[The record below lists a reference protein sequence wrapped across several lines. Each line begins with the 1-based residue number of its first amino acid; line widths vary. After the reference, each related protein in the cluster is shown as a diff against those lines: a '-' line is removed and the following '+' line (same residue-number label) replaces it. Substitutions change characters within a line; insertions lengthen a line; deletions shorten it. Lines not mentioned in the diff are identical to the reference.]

1 MAENSKIE
9 WTHHTFNPW
18 IGCQKVGPGCDHCYA
33 ETWDA
38 RGLQQRETR
47 WGPHAARTRTSA
59 ANWRKP
65 LKWDREAAT
74 AGERRRVFCASLADV
89 FDNHP
94 SVLPEWRG
102 DLWELIAR
110 TPNLDWMLLTKRPG
124 NIANMLPV
132 PFRLYPNVW
141 LGCTVVNQAEAD
153 RDIPKLLA
161 VPAAVRF
168 LSMEPL
174 LGPVDLRAHVAKGW
188 AIKSRRRT
196 WDEFEWWDWVP
207 GRVRKQIEDFWAVE
221 WGRGPDA
228 WLQSSVKNGFPAPG
242 TYGEYRLCTTE
253 QSMVSGRII
262 HAWNNIGRVI
272 DDSGAV
278 HVVSGGAYL
287 PRTPGLDLVIVGGE
301 SGPGARP
308 MHPDWAR
315 SLRDQCNAAGV
326 AFHFKQWGEWAPR
339 RAAVQQDLLDA
350 RKSLI
355 IKPDGGITSGLMAY
369 GPDAW
374 VVDRIGKKAAGRLLD
389 GRTWDEMPGV
399 RA

>member
-1 MAENSKIE
+1 MAENSTIE

-18 IGCQKVGPGCDHCYA
+18 IGCTKVGPGCDHCYA
-33 ETWDA
+33 ESWDA

-65 LKWDREAAT
+65 LAWNRAAAA
-74 AGERRRVFCASLADV
+74 AGERHRVFCASLADV
-89 FDNHP
+89 FDNHA
-94 SVLPEWRG
+94 SILPEWRD
-102 DLWELIAR
+102 DLWRLIEA

-124 NIANMLPV
+124 NIGNMLPV
-132 PFRLYPNVW
+132 PFDFDRLYPNVW
-141 LGCTVVNQAEAD
+141 LGCTVVNQAEAN

-174 LGPVDLRAHVAKGW
+174 LGPVDLEHVK
-188 AIKSRRRT
+188 
-196 WDEFEWWDWVP
+196 
-207 GRVRKQIEDFWAVE
+207 
-221 WGRGPDA
+221 
-228 WLQSSVKNGFPAPG
+228 PA
-242 TYGEYRLCTTE
+242 
-253 QSMVSGRII
+253 SGRRFD
-262 HAWNNIGRVI
+262 ALR
-272 DDSGAV
+272 AFYA
-278 HVVSGGAYL
+278 GGGDRS
-287 PRTPGLDLVIVGGE
+287 PCIDLVIVGGE

-315 SLRDQCNAAGV
+315 SLRDQCQAAGV
-326 AFHFKQWGEWAPR
+326 AFHFKQWGEWTPR
-339 RAAVQQDLLDA
+339 RAADQNDLLDA

-355 IKPDGGITSGLMAY
+355 VKPDGCITSGLLAY

-374 VVDRIGKKAAGRLLD
+374 LVDKVGKKAAGRLLD

-399 RA
+399 RHAG